1 MTLSRPHLRP
11 LNFLLISCY
20 LGAISNG
27 YISSLISAL
36 LSNPLFSSS
45 MRISPL
51 QLGLLTS
58 AHSIGCI
65 ASFFPAPYVSER
77 FGRRRAIQLGNVA
90 MLAGFA
96 GQIASKSYIP
106 FLLCRMWVGFA
117 SMFSTISA
125 AALVIELA
133 LPRQRSVAGA
143 LFNTCWFLGAIAC
156 AWTSFFCLKM
166 HASEWSWRIPVAVQA
181 VWAAAQVLLIYWC
194 PESPV
199 WLYRRSREAEARA
212 ILVKYHADGNAE
224 DVGVLVEIAHLAAST
239 SSQPPTSP
247 WSTLYSTPGHRR
259 RLLISII
266 IGVSTQWVRNG
277 NVSLLFKSVISF
289 YLAPVLATIGI
300 SSPLTQQSING
311 SLQIYTFVIAI
322 ISSLLSNVF
331 GRRRLILT
339 STSTMLLFMLLVTV
353 FSYLYTSTATPSYG
367 IAVII
372 SLFLFFGGYVIGLTP
387 IPILYVNEIW
397 PAHIRTKGTSVFWV
411 SQAVAVCFN
420 QFVNPIALQE
430 IAWRYYLVYV
440 GVLCAVIAFV
450 WFLVPETKD
459 LSLEE
464 IGRMFDRGRG
474 PEGEEVELAD
484 VAGRRSGDLEEV
496 RV

>member
-65 ASFFPAPYVSER
+65 ASFFPAPFVSER
-77 FGRRRAIQLGNVA
+77 FGRRRAIQLGNAA

-96 GQIASKSYIP
+96 GQVASKSYVP

-181 VWAAAQVLLIYWC
+181 FWAAAQVLLIYWC

-199 WLYRRSREAEARA
+199 WLYRRSRVNEARA
-212 ILVKYHADGNAE
+212 ILVKYHADGNPE
-224 DVGVLVEIAHLAAST
+224 DIGVLVEIAHLAAST
-239 SSQPPTSP
+239 SSQPLTSP

-266 IGVSTQWVRNG
+266 IGVSTQWVGNG
-277 NVSLLFKSVISF
+277 VISF

-331 GRRRLILT
+331 GRRRLFLT
-339 STSTMLLFMLLVTV
+339 STSTMLLFMLLVTL
-353 FSYLYTSTATPSYG
+353 FSYLYTTTSTPRYG

-440 GVLCAVIAFV
+440 GVLCGVIAFV

-474 PEGEEVELAD
+474 EGDGEVELAD
-484 VAGRRSGDLEEV
+484 IIVTRSGDVEEV
-496 RV
+496 KV